1 MKPVLTVTLNPS
13 LDVATAVDVVRS
25 TDKLRCSAPATDA
38 GGGGINVAR
47 VITRLGGA
55 AMALFAA
62 GGPNGRALEE
72 LLADEGIGVLP
83 VRIGGAT
90 RQSFTVLETST
101 RLQYRFVMPGPPL
114 DGSELQACLDRI
126 RMSLAGV
133 DYVVASGSL
142 PSGVP
147 ADVYARI
154 ARLAKERDL
163 RFILDTSGEALA
175 AALEEGVFL
184 IKPNARELRLLAGDE
199 TLDDDG
205 LIAMA
210 KGLVAAGRC
219 QIVALSLGERG
230 AALIT
235 RDRAETVAPPPV
247 VIESAVGAGDAFA
260 GALTLALSRQLGPGE
275 ALRYGIAA
283 GTATLLTPATGL
295 CARADV
301 ERLYEQLISGRNGS
315 PADA

>member
-13 LDVATAVDVVRS
+13 LDVSTAVDEVRS
-25 TDKLRCSAPATDA
+25 TDKLRCTAPETDA

-47 VITRLGGA
+47 VIMRLGGA

-72 LLADEGIGVLP
+72 LLAEEGIGVLP
-83 VRIGGAT
+83 VRIGGST
-90 RQSFTVLETST
+90 RQSFTVFEKST

-126 RMSLAGV
+126 RLSLTGV

-147 ADVYARI
+147 GDVYARI

-163 RFILDTSGEALA
+163 RLILDTSGDALA
-175 AALEEGVFL
+175 AALEEGVYL
-184 IKPNARELRLLAGDE
+184 IKPNARELRLLAGDA
-199 TLDDDG
+199 TLDDEG
-205 LIAMA
+205 LIAVA
-210 KGLVAAGRC
+210 KELVAAGRC
-219 QIVALSLGERG
+219 EIVALSLGERG

-235 RDRAETVAPPPV
+235 RDRVETVAPPPV
-247 VIESAVGAGDAFA
+247 EIESAVGAGDAFV
-260 GALTLALSRQLGPGE
+260 GALTLALGRHFSPGDV
-275 ALRYGIAA
+275 LRYGIAA

-295 CARADV
+295 CTRADV
-301 ERLYEQLISGRNGS
+301 DCLYEQLLAGPNVAPR
-315 PADA
+315 AV